1 VSDYDRDQLAIERA
15 QSLLDENFG
24 EGYPEAATLRVK
36 GDGIVGHF
44 VRIDA
49 EVDLKTGYAPVD
61 MLVLRAIAGVW
72 HGDEGVEVAR
82 KGAIYSVAIMHQ
94 TLRNRLDEAAAV
106 APIVTDEVVAIRRG
120 RVFESNRNPGQEAVA
135 YDVSFPG
142 RPEPEPAPEAKAKG
156 GTRGKRQTV
165 PVEPPAPPHPAES

>member
-1 VSDYDRDQLAIERA
+1 MSSYDQDQLAIERA

-44 VRIDA
+44 VRIDNA
-49 EVDLKTGYAPVD
+49 VDLKTGYAPVD

-82 KGAIYSVAIMHQ
+82 KGAVYSVAIMHK
-94 TLRNRLDEAAAV
+94 TLRNRLDEAAAA
-106 APIVTDEVVAIRRG
+106 APIVTDEVIAIRRG

-142 RPEPEPAPEAKAKG
+142 RPKSEPEPEAKG
-156 GTRGKRQTV
+156 GGRRKRQTA